1 MHAPVRTTLG
11 RAMRP
16 ALCLLAPL
24 ALILGVAAA
33 PATAAPTSP
42 ASLRVGSL
50 TLKPCANGPRGWWCG
65 SLQRALDPRRPSGR
79 KIPVAL
85 RWRPATSRTVD
96 GPPLVAVEGGPGY
109 PSIGSRVEYTGIY
122 GPLLTRRSLLL
133 VDNRGTG
140 GSALIDCPMVQ
151 TFAGV
156 TSSDAFPARAARC
169 AQQIDRQFGAGSAS
183 LFATAYAADDLD
195 AVMGALKLAPA
206 DLYGDSYGTYFAQ
219 SFMAR
224 HPGRLHSVVLDSSYA
239 ARDLDPW
246 YGSSGTAA
254 RAALDLVCARDAACA
269 AAAPGSASGRLAQL
283 LDVLRR
289 SPITGPTRDADGTK
303 VRAKVDARAVVD
315 LVQDAGSDPV
325 IYRELDASVR
335 AALSGDSVPLL
346 RLAAQAHTWSHSPSP
361 AGYFS
366 NGLYLAVACADYP
379 QLFSMT
385 ASPADRR
392 TQLQSR
398 LPSAPAADFAPFTL
412 TEWLSVS
419 AYTQPYRA
427 CLNWPAPRSPVP
439 PPVAPGA
446 APLPAGVPVLML
458 GGDLDSLTPLA
469 DASGFAP
476 ALGQTT
482 RIVTL
487 RNTVHVTTEGDNYLV
502 AGMDCGRRIIREFVR
517 APAKLATIDARCGD
531 AIPAV
536 HTPGAYPRAFAGVTA
551 ASASGADPG
560 ERARRASV
568 VAAGAFADAVIRNIY
583 GGVGKG
589 PGLRGGS
596 FTVKGDRFTLRGV
609 RFTSDATVEGTG
621 TYRGSD
627 GAVRAKLSVKAPG
640 GGPVRV
646 ALAWDQRSTLGTARI
661 GSRSVTFPAP

>member
-1 MHAPVRTTLG
+1 MHALVRIPLG
-11 RAMRP
+11 RATRP
-16 ALCLLAPL
+16 ALGLIA
-24 ALILGVAAA
+24 ALGLTLAAA
-33 PATAAPTSP
+33 VAPAQAATT
-42 ASLRVGSL
+42 LRVGSL
-50 TLKPCANGPRGWWCG
+50 TLKPCADGPRGWWCG
-65 SLQRALDPRRPSGR
+65 SLQRALDPRKPSGR
-79 KIPVAL
+79 HIPVAL
-85 RWRPATSRTVD
+85 RWRPATSGRVD

-122 GPLLTRRSLLL
+122 GPLLRRRNLLL

-151 TFAGV
+151 KFAGV

-169 AQQIDRQFGAGSAS
+169 AQQIERQFGAGASS

-246 YGSSGTAA
+246 YGSSGTTA
-254 RAALDLVCARDAACA
+254 RAALDLVCARDVACA
-269 AAAPGSASGRLAQL
+269 AAAAGSASARLGQL
-283 LDVLRR
+283 LAELRR
-289 SPITGPTRDADGTK
+289 APITGTTRDADGSAVKTRVD
-303 VRAKVDARAVVD
+303 VRAIVD

-335 AALSGDSVPLL
+335 AALTGDDVPLL
-346 RLAAQAHTWSHSPSP
+346 RLAAQAHTWSHSPSS
-361 AGYFS
+361 ADYFS

-379 QLFSMT
+379 QLFSMS
-385 ASPADRR
+385 APPAERR
-392 TQLQSR
+392 SQLAAR
-398 LPSAPAADFAPFTL
+398 LPGAPAADFAPFTL
-412 TEWLSVS
+412 NEWLSVS

-427 CLNWPAPRSPVP
+427 CLNWPAPRTPVP
-439 PPVAPGA
+439 LPVPAGA
-446 APLPAGVPVLML
+446 APLPASVPVLLL
-458 GGDLDSLTPLA
+458 GGDLDSLTPLG
-469 DASGFAP
+469 DAPQIAP
-476 ALGQTT
+476 ALGATT
-482 RIVTL
+482 WIVTL
-487 RNTVHVTTEGDNYLV
+487 RNTVHVTTEGDTYLA
-502 AGMDCGRRIIREFVR
+502 AGMDCGRRVIREFLR
-517 APAKLATIDARCGD
+517 DPAKIAAVDARCGA

-536 HTPGAYPRAFAGVTA
+536 HTPGSYPRSFAGVTPA
-551 ASASGADPG
+551 AASGADPG
-560 ERARRASV
+560 ERARRAAV

-596 FTVKGDRFTLRGV
+596 FTVTGERFKLRGV
-609 RFTSDATVEGTG
+609 RFTTDATVDGTG

-627 GAVRAKLSVKAPG
+627 GAVRAQLSVNAPG
-640 GGPVRV
+640 GGAVQV
-646 ALAWDQRSTLGTARI
+646 ALSWDQRSTLGTARI
-661 GSRSVTFPAP
+661 GTRKVTFPAP

>member
-1 MHAPVRTTLG
+1 
-11 RAMRP
+11 MRP
-16 ALCLLAPL
+16 ALGLLAPF
-24 ALILGVAAA
+24 ALILGVATA
-33 PATAAPTSP
+33 PATAAPRS
-42 ASLRVGSL
+42 AAGLRVGSL
-50 TLKPCANGPRGWWCG
+50 TLKPCADGPHGWWCG
-65 SLQRALDPRRPSGR
+65 SLQRALDPRKPAGR

-85 RWRPATSRTVD
+85 RWRPATSGKPD

-122 GPLLTRRSLLL
+122 GPLLKRRSLLL

-151 TFAGV
+151 TFTGV

-169 AQQIDRQFGAGSAS
+169 AQQIDRRFGAGADS

-269 AAAPGSASGRLAQL
+269 AAGPGSASARLAQL

-289 SPITGPTRDADGTK
+289 SPITGSTRDADGSTVK
-303 VRAKVDARAVVD
+303 ATVDVRAVVD

-335 AALSGDSVPLL
+335 AALGGDDVPLL

-361 AGYFS
+361 ADYFS

-379 QLFSMT
+379 QLFST
-385 ASPADRR
+385 SASPADRR
-392 TQLQSR
+392 TQFASR
-398 LPSAPAADFAPFTL
+398 LPSAPAADFAPFTVS
-412 TEWLSVS
+412 EWLTVS

-427 CLNWPAPRSPVP
+427 CLNWPSPRTPVP
-439 PPVAPGA
+439 PPVPAGA
-446 APLPAGVPVLML
+446 APLPAGVPVLIL
-458 GGDLDSLTPLA
+458 GGDLDSLTPLS
-469 DASGFAP
+469 DAPALAP
-476 ALGQTT
+476 ALGATT

-487 RNTVHVTTEGDNYLV
+487 RNTVHVTTEGDTYLV
-502 AGMDCGRRIIREFVR
+502 AGMDCGRKVIREFVR
-517 APAKLATIDARCGD
+517 SPAKLASLDARCG
-531 AIPAV
+531 ATIPAV
-536 HTPGAYPRAFAGVTA
+536 HTPGAYPRSFAAVTPA
-551 ASASGADPG
+551 TASGADPG
-560 ERARRASV
+560 ERARRAAV
-568 VAAGAFADAVIRNIY
+568 VAAGAMADAVIRNIY

-609 RFTSDATVEGTG
+609 RYTSDSTVDGTG

-627 GAVRAKLSVKAPG
+627 GAVRAQLSVNAPG

-646 ALAWDQRSTLGTARI
+646 ALTWAQRSTLGTGRV
-661 GSRSVTFPAP
+661 GSQRVTFPAP